1 MSSSPRESIAHLLL
15 RIGSAI
21 AFLYP
26 PIAAIS
32 DPISWEGYF
41 PHFVRALPVDTLVL
55 LHGFGIVEAVLA
67 LWMLSGWKIRMPA
80 ALASLILL
88 AILVFDFADIAVLF
102 RDASILCMTLALVAW
117 PKVLPAQAGFIKPT
131 EGGVTL

>member
-1 MSSSPRESIAHLLL
+1 MLSNRHESLAHLLL

-32 DPISWEGYF
+32 DPVSWEGYF

-55 LHGFGIVEAVLA
+55 LHGFGLIEAVLA
-67 LWMLSGWKIRMPA
+67 VWILSGWKIRMPA

-88 AILVFDFADIAVLF
+88 AILIFDFADIAVLF

-117 PKVLPAQAGFIKPT
+117 PSVFIKPT
-131 EGGVTL
+131 ASSATL